1 MRANWINCLLYILK
15 VLLDLHSF
23 PLLNINCTEPYPCL
37 LYGSYIIV
45 HPWKSSPHWSNMEKV
60 FKGFTPVKMCG
71 VSPAASFYFVFV
83 SSELPALC
91 GTKVVQY
98 NNVLHKFL
106 SLPRQKIQIPH
117 SLETLTCQIP
127 HSHGTNLW
135 SNAYVCRGNLKF
147 LIDLCMNEFH

>member
-1 MRANWINCLLYILK
+1 
-15 VLLDLHSF
+15 
-23 PLLNINCTEPYPCL
+23 
-37 LYGSYIIV
+37 
-45 HPWKSSPHWSNMEKV
+45 
-60 FKGFTPVKMCG
+60 MCG

-98 NNVLHKFL
+98 NNVLYKFL

-135 SNAYVCRGNLKF
+135 SNAYVCLGNLKF
-147 LIDLCMNEFH
+147 AKSSKVFIFQKFAVKVYFGY